1 MTMST
6 TSTNTTTAVLHTPVS
21 TLDPDLE
28 FGEAALLGNRAASP
42 VDEYVAHLDQVLVAV
57 SQVST
62 AVQLLA
68 ACRYAPSAV
77 IEAAVTDL
85 ADALRGLQ
93 VLGPAGGRRPLVEIE
108 ADLPD
113 TSDPRIEA
121 LRTAIRRAAR
131 DIDVASQ
138 DLSLE
143 LRRLLADL
151 RDVVS
156 LGTGSSGTY
165 DSLGRTTLGDHRRRH
180 AVM

>member
-1 MTMST
+1 MTTTPALT
-6 TSTNTTTAVLHTPVS
+6 TSTTPSGVLDADLV
-21 TLDPDLE
+21 LDE
-28 FGEAALLGNRAASP
+28 TALLGNRSAPPTSDP
-42 VDEYVAHLDQVLVAV
+42 VEEYVTHLDHVLVAV

-93 VLGPAGGRRPLVEIE
+93 VLGPAGGRRPLGEIE

-113 TSDPRIEA
+113 TSDPRIGA
-121 LRTAIRRAAR
+121 LRTAIRRSAH
-131 DIDVASQ
+131 DIDAASQ

-165 DSLGRTTLGDHRRRH
+165 DSHGRTTLGEHRRRH

>member
-1 MTMST
+1 MTMKSPSPTLSST
-6 TSTNTTTAVLHTPVS
+6 VTE
-21 TLDPDLE
+21 LDSDLLR
-28 FGEAALLGNRAASP
+28 GDAALLGNRAANP
-42 VDEYVAHLDQVLVAV
+42 VDEYVAHLDQVHVAV

-108 ADLPD
+108 AELPD
-113 TSDPRIEA
+113 TSDPRIPA
-121 LRTAIRRAAR
+121 LRTAIRRATT
-131 DIDVASQ
+131 DIETASQ

-165 DSLGRTTLGDHRRRH
+165 DSLGRTTLGEHRRRH